1 MHPMQARVGVLLVVS
16 GAVLA
21 FTLQVGLTVVVGP
34 ALLVAGGLVLALAA
48 EPLLAEPV
56 VEEHTTADE
65 VTEPAEPPEG
75 MVA

>member
-21 FTLQVGLTVVVGP
+21 FALQGGLTVVVGP

-48 EPLLAEPV
+48 EPLLAEPL
-56 VEEHTTADE
+56 VEEHAPADE